1 MSIFIHFF
9 NLNLNNETIINFE
22 TEIPSKM
29 LYTLQLLKKL
39 EISDE
44 SIDESVTA
52 FLDGIKS

>member
-22 TEIPSKM
+22 TQIPSKM

>member
-1 MSIFIHFF
+1 MSIFLHFF